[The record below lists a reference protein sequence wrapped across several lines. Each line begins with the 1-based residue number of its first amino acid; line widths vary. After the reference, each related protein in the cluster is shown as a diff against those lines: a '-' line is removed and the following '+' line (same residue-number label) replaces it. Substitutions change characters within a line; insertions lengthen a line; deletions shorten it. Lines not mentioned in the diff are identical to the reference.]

1 VKADLTCKKCD
12 MLTFKLQKIETELE
26 SSKTITKI
34 LHVELTKLCD
44 IQRVNKSDE
53 RNISE
58 TSKNEWKVVKDK
70 HLN

>member
-1 VKADLTCKKCD
+1 